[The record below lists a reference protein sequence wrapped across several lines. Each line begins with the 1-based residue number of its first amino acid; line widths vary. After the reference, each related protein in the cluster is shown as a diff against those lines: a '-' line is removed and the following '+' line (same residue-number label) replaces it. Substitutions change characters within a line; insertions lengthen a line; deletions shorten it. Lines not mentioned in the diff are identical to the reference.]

1 MARKPGPMN
10 PDSTAGNARLGT
22 GRGSNAGRSQPI
34 PKGSVPKPKKFT
46 APAGIKVRPVGYKD
60 YTDPANSGRVFTQT
74 SSGRWLGNRVPDKP
88 LNYYKVSTPLKVTN
102 TNTGTSAVF
111 GGSTKEQAIKRF
123 LESEPV
129 YAKLTQGFSA
139 AIKKSK

>member
-46 APAGIKVRPVGYKD
+46 APAGITVRPAGYTN
-60 YTDPANSGRVFTQT
+60 YNDPSGYGKTFTQT
-74 SSGRWLGNRVPDKP
+74 KSGRWLGNVVPDKP
-88 LNYYKVSTPLKVTN
+88 LSQYRATTPLKVTN
-102 TNTGTSAVF
+102 TKTGTSATF
-111 GGSTKEQAIKRF
+111 TGYSKEEAVKSF
-123 LESEPV
+123 LGKQNFLNK
-129 YAKLTQGFSA
+129 AK
-139 AIKKSK
+139 